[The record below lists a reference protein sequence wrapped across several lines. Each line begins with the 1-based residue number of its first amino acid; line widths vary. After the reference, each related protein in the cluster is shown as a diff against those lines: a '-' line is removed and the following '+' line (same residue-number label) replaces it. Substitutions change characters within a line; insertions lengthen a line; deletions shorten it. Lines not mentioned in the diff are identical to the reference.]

1 MTTSNPAA
9 KPVRMAVDIGG
20 TFVDALSYDESTGTL
35 QLHKAP
41 TTPAAP
47 ARGVMDAVGGLTP
60 RLDRVSVFAHG
71 TTLGLNAILQRR
83 GAPVGIITNKGFRD
97 LFEIARA
104 GIPAQHMYNFSYAP
118 PPPLVPRR
126 HRAGVPGRIDATGAV
141 LEELDEDAVHAAG
154 RVLVEEQ
161 GLSSLAVCFL
171 HSYANPA
178 HEQRAAEILRTAYP
192 HVSVSV
198 SSDITREYREY
209 ERTSTVTMD
218 AYIKPVLSDYLTVL
232 EAGLAGAG
240 LDSPLHIMRSGGGAM
255 TAGLARQAPLMTVL
269 SGPAGGVIGA
279 SYLAQEM
286 AWPRVLSF
294 DVGGTSVDAC
304 VIEDGQPS
312 EVYEAAIDGFPLL
325 IPIYD
330 IRTVGAGGGSIAW
343 IDEGLLKVGP
353 HSAGA
358 VPGPVAYGAG
368 GTEPTVTDAAFT
380 LGYLDPGAFLDGEMT
395 VSADAARKAVQSR
408 IGEPLGIGAE
418 PAAASIFRVLLART
432 VGALREITVERGL
445 DPREFALLAFGGAG
459 PMLGPMLAREMGI
472 ATTVIPQVPS
482 AFSAFG
488 MLMTDLQHEFSATVL
503 RPLADQ
509 TLTELGPLIESFTQ
523 QGHAALLA
531 QGVKDDDRS
540 FTITLDIRYRG
551 QEHALAIELPGRD
564 PDTDPGPGAAAEVEQ
579 QFHARHRSRHGHAMP
594 EPAEVL
600 AVRVRATGQVPKPPL
615 IRIDRAGGPPT
626 PAGSRR
632 AFDVATGQ
640 DSDFPVY
647 PRPQLLAGHRLAG
660 PAIVEEGTATTVLFA
675 DQHLAVDDFGQLL
688 ITSTPASE
696 EDSA

>member
-1 MTTSNPAA
+1 MTAE

-20 TFVDALSYDESTGTL
+20 TFVDALSYDESTGTMD
-35 QLHKAP
+35 LHKAP

-47 ARGVMDAVGGLTP
+47 ARGVMDAVHGLTS

-83 GAPVGIITNKGFRD
+83 GAPVGIITNDGFRD

-104 GIPAQHMYNFSYAP
+104 AIPAQHMYNFSYAP

-126 HRAGVPGRIDATGAV
+126 HRAGVPGRIGASGAV
-141 LEELDEDAVHAAG
+141 LEELDEDAVRAAG

-178 HEQRAAEILRTAYP
+178 HEQRTAEILRAAYP
-192 HVSVSV
+192 HVWVSV

-232 EAGLAGAG
+232 EAGLAEAG

-269 SGPAGGVIGA
+269 SGPAGVVIGA

-304 VIEDGQPS
+304 VIEDGQPG

-395 VSADAARKAVQSR
+395 VSADAARAAVLGR
-408 IGEPLGIGAE
+408 IAEPLGIGAE
-418 PAAASIFRVLLART
+418 AAAASIFRVLLART
-432 VGALREITVERGL
+432 VGALREVTVERGL

-503 RPLADQ
+503 RPLTEA
-509 TLTELGPLIESFTQ
+509 TLAEFEPLIAGFTE
-523 QGHAALLA
+523 QGHAALLG

-540 FTITLDIRYRG
+540 FTVTLDVRYRG
-551 QEHALAIELPGRD
+551 QEHALAIELPGGD
-564 PDTDPGPGAAAEVEQ
+564 CAAEVERR
-579 QFHARHRSRHGHAMP
+579 FHELHRSRHGHAMP

-600 AVRVRATGQVPKPPL
+600 TVRVRATGRMPKPAL
-615 IRIDRAGGPPT
+615 IRIDRAGGPPQ
-626 PAGSRR
+626 PSGSRR
-632 AFDVATGQ
+632 AFDMATGGAA
-640 DSDFPVY
+640 DFPVY
-647 PRPQLLAGHRLAG
+647 LRPQLLAGHRLTG

-675 DQHLAVDDFGQLL
+675 DQHLEVDDFGQLL
-688 ITSTPASE
+688 ITTAPSSQEDPA
-696 EDSA
+696 

>member
-1 MTTSNPAA
+1 VTAE

-35 QLHKAP
+35 DLHKAP

-47 ARGVMDAVGGLTP
+47 ARGVMDAVGGLTS

-83 GAPVGIITNKGFRD
+83 GASVGIITNEGFRD
-97 LFEIARA
+97 IFEIARA
-104 GIPAQHMYNFSYAP
+104 AIPAQHMYNFSYAP

-126 HRAGVPGRIDATGAV
+126 HRAGVPGRVDASGAV
-141 LEELDEDAVHAAG
+141 LEELDEDAVRAAG

-178 HEQRAAEILRTAYP
+178 HEQRVAEILRAAYP

-232 EAGLAGAG
+232 EAGLADAG

-279 SYLAQEM
+279 SYLAQEL

-304 VIEDGQPS
+304 VIEDGQPG
-312 EVYEAAIDGFPLL
+312 EVYEAAIDSFPLL

-380 LGYLDPGAFLDGEMT
+380 LGYLDPGAFLDGEMA
-395 VSADAARKAVQSR
+395 VSADAARTAVLCQV
-408 IGEPLGIGAE
+408 GEPLGIDAE
-418 PAAASIFRVLLART
+418 SAASSIFRVLLART
-432 VGALREITVERGL
+432 VGALREVTVERGL

-459 PMLGPMLAREMGI
+459 PMLGPMLAREMDI

-503 RPLADQ
+503 RPLTEA
-509 TLTELGPLIESFTQ
+509 TLAEFEPLIAGFTE

-540 FTITLDIRYRG
+540 FVVTLDIRYRG
-551 QEHALAIELPGRD
+551 QEHALAIELLGGD
-564 PDTDPGPGAAAEVEQ
+564 SAAAVEQ
-579 QFHARHRSRHGHAMP
+579 RFHQLHRSRHGHAMP

-600 AVRVRATGQVPKPPL
+600 TVRVRATGQLPKPAL
-615 IRIDRAGGPPT
+615 IRIDRAAAPPE
-626 PAGSRR
+626 PSGSRR
-632 AFDVATGQ
+632 AFDMATGQ
-640 DSDFPVY
+640 AADFPVY
-647 PRPQLLAGHRLAG
+647 LRPELLAGHRLTG

-675 DQHLAVDDFGQLL
+675 DQHLEVDDFGQLL
-688 ITSTPASE
+688 IMTDPSRQEDPA
-696 EDSA
+696 